1 MPVSERLATIF
12 LPGISTANTVSAIS
26 GRGVGMDVVRTN
38 LQTVGGTIDLD
49 NVPGAGLTMTMRL
62 PLTLSIISALSV
74 RAGDQIFGVARSSVA
89 EILSVSNS
97 NVTIETFA
105 GQQIANVRGR
115 RLPYGKIED
124 VLQIP
129 SDQSGDGR
137 ILIII
142 NPAVGSQFA
151 LEVAAVLDNEE
162 LVIKPGAPLVMASGL
177 YSGTSL
183 PDSGRPMLLLDASG
197 LAAEIGTEETSATLY
212 QNDATDALALGKND
226 GLDSAIMFTAMDGM
240 RRAIRLSAV
249 DRLEDVPAAKIKF
262 VGGKMRV
269 VVDSALTEIFDLAD
283 VPNTDSVQM
292 LRLTDG
298 EICKYLAVNQVLD
311 IFSLPAEIVHSAN
324 PAKHEG
330 IIKVDGEPVEL
341 LNIFQFF
348 EMTEIGEINRSE
360 RPLCFVECGP
370 QDQWE
375 RRILEPLLTAS
386 GYVVSFNEVDRISA
400 QIIIGRDDDGSAA
413 VADDARLLRL
423 RQQSFTSNEHLPS
436 IYRYDRVG
444 LISAIETKLSGTR

>member
-1 MPVSERLATIF
+1 
-12 LPGISTANTVSAIS
+12 
-26 GRGVGMDVVRTN
+26 MDVVRTN

-49 NVPGAGLTMTMRL
+49 NVPGAGLTITMRL

-89 EILSVSNS
+89 EILSVSNA

-129 SDQSGDGR
+129 LDQSSDDR

-162 LVIKPGAPLVMASGL
+162 LVIKPGAPLVMASEL

-197 LAAEIGTEETSATLY
+197 LAAEIGAEETAASPH
-212 QNDATDALALGKND
+212 QIDAADALALGEND
-226 GLDSAIMFTAMDGM
+226 SLASAIMFTAMDGM
-240 RRAIRLSAV
+240 RRAIRLSAI
-249 DRLEDVPAAKIKF
+249 DRLEDVPAASIKF

-269 VVDSALTEIFDLAD
+269 IADAEMTEIFDLAD
-283 VPNTDSVQM
+283 VPTTASVPM

-341 LNIFQFF
+341 LNIYQFF

-360 RPLCFVECGP
+360 RPLCFVECRP

-386 GYVVSFNEVDRISA
+386 GYVVSFNEADRISA
-400 QIIIGRDDDGSAA
+400 QIIIGRDDNESAA

-423 RQQSFTSNEHLPS
+423 RPQSFISNEHLPS
-436 IYRYDRVG
+436 IYRYDRVA
-444 LISAIETKLSGTR
+444 LISAIETKLSGAR